1 MTVINTPNGFNIN
14 DAGRRVVVDPVT
26 RIEGHMRCEVNIDDD
41 NIIRNAVSSGTMW
54 RGLEVILKG
63 RDPRDAW
70 AFCTTYLR
78 CLYRYPC
85 VNFGTRRGKCVKH

>member
-1 MTVINTPNGFNIN
+1 MTVRNTPNSFNLN

-63 RDPRDAW
+63 RDPLPGSPGFSKRHHENPHR
-70 AFCTTYLR
+70 LR
-78 CLYRYPC
+78 R
-85 VNFGTRRGKCVKH
+85 